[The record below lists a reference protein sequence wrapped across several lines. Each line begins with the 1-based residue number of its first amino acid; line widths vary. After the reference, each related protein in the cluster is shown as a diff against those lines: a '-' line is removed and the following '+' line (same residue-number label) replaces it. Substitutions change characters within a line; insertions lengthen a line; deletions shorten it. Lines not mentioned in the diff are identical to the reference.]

1 MNFFNILAD
10 TDLCTSEAGYR
21 LFGIAG
27 YALNIIQIA
36 VPIILIIMGTIDLVR
51 ALVAQKNDQMKKA
64 QSVLMKRLI
73 IGVIIFFVPM
83 AIKFVVSMLGD
94 NTDNICMTS
103 FTNPGQAIERA
114 NEIKSNRSSAS
125 AGANAQNKILS
136 QSECEAQ
143 GGTIITDPI
152 EINLRGNNCDSGTI
166 NLSDNIEGDS

>member
-64 QSVLMKRLI
+64 QSTLIKRVI
-73 IGVIIFFVPM
+73 IGVVIFFVPM
-83 AIKFVVSMLGD
+83 AIKFVVGMLGD
-94 NTDNICMTS
+94 KMNSPCMTS

-143 GGTIITDPI
+143 GGTIRTEPWLVNVS
-152 EINLRGNNCDSGTI
+152 ERNCMHPQTI
-166 NLSDNIEGDS
+166 NVEEVK